1 MEDAVSAAQER
12 TRSRE
17 IFALVYSVFVAGLC
31 SIVYELLIATTV
43 SYFLGDSV
51 KYFSLPS
58 ASTWRRWVSVRTVRS
73 TQLQTLYVRLS
84 ARKSY
89 SDCWVALAFRSSI

>member
-51 KYFSLPS
+51 KYFSITIGL
-58 ASTWRRWVSVRTVRS
+58 
-73 TQLQTLYVRLS
+73 
-84 ARKSY
+84 
-89 SDCWVALAFRSSI
+89 